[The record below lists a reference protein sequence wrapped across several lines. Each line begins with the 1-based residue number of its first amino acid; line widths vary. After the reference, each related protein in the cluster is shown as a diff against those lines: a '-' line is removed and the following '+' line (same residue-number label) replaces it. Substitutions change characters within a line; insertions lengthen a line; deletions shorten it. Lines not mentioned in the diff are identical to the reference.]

1 MRTIRTKVYQFSE
14 LGEPAKQKAIEW
26 YRDGNEYIHS
36 GEVLDTIKK
45 GLAQFGATLKNYS
58 IDWDNI
64 NCSYFAIDLETTDEI
79 EELEFA
85 IDLETTDEIEEL
97 EGVRLW
103 KYLHNN
109 NMLAYW
115 NKYHKKTQNLLAGD
129 CPFTGIC
136 FDEDFL
142 DNIRKFV
149 KKPDSTT
156 FKELLTDAVYN
167 TINAGCKDW
176 DYINS
181 DEGIEESI
189 IANEYEFKADGTR
202 F

>member
-64 NCSYFAIDLETTDEI
+64 NCSY
-79 EELEFA
+79 FA

>member
-1 MRTIRTKVYQFSE
+1 MKGNCKGCGVEITIVEGRRPREF
-14 LGEPAKQKAIEW
+14 
-26 YRDGNEYIHS
+26 HS
-36 GEVLDTIKK
+36 D
-45 GLAQFGATLKNYS
+45 A
-58 IDWDNI
+58 
-64 NCSYFAIDLETTDEI
+64 C
-79 EELEFA
+79 
-85 IDLETTDEIEEL
+85 
-97 EGVRLW
+97 R
-103 KYLHNN
+103 
-109 NMLAYW
+109 

>member
-1 MRTIRTKVYQFSE
+1 MPKTIRVKVYQFSE
-14 LGEPAKQKAIEW
+14 LKTENAKQNAIEW
-26 YRDGNEYIHS
+26 FRDGNEYHCS
-36 GEVLDTIKK
+36 DDVLDSIKK
-45 GLAQFGATLKNYS
+45 GLLHFGAELKNYS

-64 NCSYFAIDLETTDEI
+64 NVCDFSIDMGTTDEI
-79 EELEFA
+79 EELKGA
-85 IDLETTDEIEEL
+85 
-97 EGVRLW
+97 RLW

-109 NMLAYW
+109 NLLTYW
-115 NKYHKKTQNLLAGD
+115 NKYHKKTENLLAGD

-142 DNIRKFV
+142 DNIRQFV

-176 DYINS
+176 EYQQS
-181 DEGIEESI
+181 DEAIIETIE
-189 IANEYEFKADGTR
+189 ANEYEFKADGTR